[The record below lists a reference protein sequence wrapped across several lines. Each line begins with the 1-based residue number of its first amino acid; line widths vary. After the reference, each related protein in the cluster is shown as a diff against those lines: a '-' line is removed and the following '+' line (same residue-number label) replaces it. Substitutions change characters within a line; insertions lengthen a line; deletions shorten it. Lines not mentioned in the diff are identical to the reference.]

1 MSEEYELDADMDVRL
16 RTSRNMLDVDDEEDV
31 LVEAH
36 TNQSGIVVFRHSQGT
51 TVSGRLA
58 VGQAVQTNQF

>member
-1 MSEEYELDADMDVRL
+1 MSEDYELDADMDVRL
-16 RTSRNMLDVDDEEDV
+16 RMSRSTLDADDEEDV
-31 LVEAH
+31 LEEAH

-58 VGQAVQTNQF
+58 VGQAVQTNPF